1 MSNIIY
7 ESSQNEMQ
15 NSAQNGSQVELQNT
29 LHDELKDSQQK
40 NPQKS
45 AHKFSK
51 NLVQNLS
58 QYDFSRI
65 AVVGCP
71 GSGKTTFSNN
81 LSKILNRTVLHLDKL
96 LWNPNWQMLPYD
108 ERKPIHDK
116 LIAEENWI
124 IDGMWRSH
132 LADRYRRATLV
143 VFLDYRRAT
152 CVRRAI
158 LRRIKYSGKQREDIA
173 QGCLEKLDG
182 YFLKYIWN
190 FKKNVR
196 PLILQL
202 AESHSQSVYTITL
215 TNPKAAKKFLKALEN
230 YLV

>member
-1 MSNIIY
+1 MPNIIFD
-7 ESSQNEMQ
+7 SSQRNLRNSSQ
-15 NSAQNGSQVELQNT
+15 KSLPNSAQNELRN
-29 LHDELKDSQQK
+29 ELKNFS
-40 NPQKS
+40 QKS
-45 AHKFSK
+45 LRDSLQCFS
-51 NLVQNLS
+51 QC
-58 QYDFSRI
+58 DFSRI

-71 GSGKTTFSNN
+71 GSGKTTFSKALGNV
-81 LSKILNRTVLHLDKL
+81 LNRPVLHLDKL

-108 ERKPIHDK
+108 ERKPIHDT
-116 LIAEENWI
+116 LIAQENWI

-132 LADRYRRATLV
+132 LVDRYSRATLV

-158 LRRIKYSGKQREDIA
+158 VRRLKYSGKQREDIA
-173 QGCLEKLDG
+173 QGCLEKLDR

-190 FKKNVR
+190 FKKKVR

-215 TNPKAAKKFLKALEN
+215 TNPKAAKNFLHALETFLKKD
-230 YLV
+230 